1 MRARSGTPTWAF
13 DERVL
18 VGGTPV
24 AGSGYVLDVGSWTRM
39 CAQHTDCRP
48 GESPGFE
55 AESMGRHF
63 RHLRELERTR
73 DEASRTL
80 AQIAEESGRDSI
92 LYRRCR
98 ELWRRREEEAHAS
111 IFHGDFEN
119 ARV

>member
-1 MRARSGTPTWAF
+1 
-13 DERVL
+13 
-18 VGGTPV
+18 
-24 AGSGYVLDVGSWTRM
+24 
-39 CAQHTDCRP
+39 
-48 GESPGFE
+48 
-55 AESMGRHF
+55 MGRHF

-119 ARV
+119 ARVILGRGLTALAHGPDALKREGLDLEDAMRLMEAC